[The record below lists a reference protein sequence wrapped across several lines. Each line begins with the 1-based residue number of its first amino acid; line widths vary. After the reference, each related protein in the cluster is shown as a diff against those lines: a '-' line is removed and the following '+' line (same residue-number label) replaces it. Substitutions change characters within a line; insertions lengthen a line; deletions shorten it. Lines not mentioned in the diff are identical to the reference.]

1 MLCRGLTLFAL
12 DSDRRAS
19 SERLRRLIVVCLDA
33 WLQAPGSQSSPG
45 HGFRL
50 AQTKPADSGKVA
62 RPMNQSATL
71 LLD

>member
-1 MLCRGLTLFAL
+1 MLWRELTLLAL

-19 SERLRRLIVVCLDA
+19 SERLKRLIVVCLDP
-33 WLQAPGSQSSPG
+33 WLQAPGSQSSRD
-45 HGFRL
+45 HGCCL

>member
-1 MLCRGLTLFAL
+1 MLWRELTLLAL

-19 SERLRRLIVVCLDA
+19 SEHLKRLVVVCLDP
-33 WLQAPGSQSSPG
+33 WLQAPGSQRSPG

-50 AQTKPADSGKVA
+50 AQSKPADSGKVA
-62 RPMNQSATL
+62 HPMHQRATL